1 MGEEIS
7 RGGNEFSREAS
18 NTRKIYS
25 VGGIISVALRQPRTL
40 ILSPIGIASE
50 PVEGLLSTRPPTLV
64 FTPRRALGRPL
75 FAGSPLSAET
85 NNGTA
90 LDATQVEKEG
100 ENTAA
105 IIEQGKE

>member
-1 MGEEIS
+1 MGEENS
-7 RGGNEFSREAS
+7 RGGNIFSRELS
-18 NTRKIYS
+18 NPRKNYS
-25 VGGIISVALRQPRTL
+25 VGRILSVALRQPRTL
-40 ILSPIGIASE
+40 ILSPMGIASE
-50 PVEGLLSTRPPTLV
+50 PVEGLLSTRTPTLV
-64 FTPRRALGRPL
+64 FTPCRAFSRPL
-75 FAGSPLSAET
+75 FAGSPLFAET